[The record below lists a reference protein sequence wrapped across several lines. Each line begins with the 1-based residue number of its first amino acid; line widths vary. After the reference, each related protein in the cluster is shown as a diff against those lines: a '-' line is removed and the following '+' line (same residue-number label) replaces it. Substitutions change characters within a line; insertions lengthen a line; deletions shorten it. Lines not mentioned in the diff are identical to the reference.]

1 MAREKQEIIWVS
13 PPLAEERKRWLQY
26 NLFSLTNRLTT
37 YRLEI
42 VPYGQIGASPVQRD
56 QLRGGLTFPLP
67 LWPEFCEAMNHC
79 KVVLV
84 DRGLSSDYPN
94 EPVGNG
100 IPLSEREELLK
111 TRRILDSWV
120 QVSLLHKSDSI
131 SYVRRTFAEIIS
143 GGMGAVRMPAEYDV
157 ASMPPLVL
165 SPSAF
170 LSFAGHLP
178 IVEAIL
184 KSRGVLEGAA

>member
-56 QLRGGLTFPLP
+56 QLAGGLTFPLP
-67 LWPEFCEAMNHC
+67 LWPEFCGAMNHC
-79 KVVLV
+79 KAALEN
-84 DRGLSSDYPN
+84 RGLSSDYPD
-94 EPVGNG
+94 EPAGNG
-100 IPLSEREELLK
+100 IPLCDREELFK
-111 TRRILDSWV
+111 TPRILDNWIK
-120 QVSLLHKSDSI
+120 VSLLHKSDSI
-131 SYVRRTFAEIIS
+131 SYVRRTFVEAIS

-165 SPSAF
+165 SPSAC

-184 KSRGVLEGAA
+184 RSRGVLEEGA